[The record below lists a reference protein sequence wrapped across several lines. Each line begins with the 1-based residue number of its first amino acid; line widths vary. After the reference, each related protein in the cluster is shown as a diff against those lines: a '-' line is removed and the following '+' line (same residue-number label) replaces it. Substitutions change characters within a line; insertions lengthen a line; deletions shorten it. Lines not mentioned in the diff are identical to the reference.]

1 MQPNNSLSGP
11 IDFLHYVKKLEWVV
25 LVGDDIVP
33 AAFSTQMEAKIWASG
48 YLIAWAG
55 SEDAPY
61 VQVLQRQRVRAYLVR
76 RFGVPKEL
84 DEKKG
89 NGVPFLSDEFFVAS
103 SVFMKAPTE
112 YVSWNKVTR
121 RALIDTLYKRIA
133 KGKCVTTEIQRCW
146 DSKRVSYAYV
156 RAKLDETDET
166 DETDMPALEP
176 YTPIEEGPPEY
187 CGLSRTLSSN

>member
-1 MQPNNSLSGP
+1 MQANNSLSGP

-33 AAFSTQMEAKIWASG
+33 VSFSTQMEAKIWASG
-48 YLIAWAG
+48 FAWAG

-84 DEKKG
+84 EEKKG
-89 NGVPFLSDEFFVAS
+89 NGVPFLSDECFVAS

-112 YVSWNKVTR
+112 YLTWNKVTR
-121 RALIDTLYKRIA
+121 RALINTLYKRIE

-146 DSKRVSYAYV
+146 DSKRVSCAYV
-156 RAKLDETDET
+156 RAKLDET

-176 YTPIEEGPPEY
+176 YTPIEDGPPEC